1 MSDELELARAV
12 GVLAEEAGPRIT
24 RADVGA
30 GLVLTLVG
38 WVGLVAWILIGGML

>member
-12 GVLAEEAGPRIT
+12 GVLEEAGPRIA
-24 RADVGA
+24 RADVA
-30 GLVLTLVG
+30 TGLVLTLVA